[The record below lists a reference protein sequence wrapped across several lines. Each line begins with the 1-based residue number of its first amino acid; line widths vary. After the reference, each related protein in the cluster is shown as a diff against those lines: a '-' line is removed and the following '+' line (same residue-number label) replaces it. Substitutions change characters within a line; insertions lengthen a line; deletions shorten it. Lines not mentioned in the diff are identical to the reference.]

1 MLPQARKALNGL
13 LDRYEANPA
22 STRLHVRV
30 DGQDLPTRRDHDT
43 FVDILEQAAAGG
55 ALVLVCGTGRERRVV
70 RSARLVDPAPLY
82 AMLGRTPSAT
92 LAEASIAPMREAAA
106 GTWRAAAFADV
117 EATWAKGRDWWGIPM
132 GDAMRLRKVA
142 DLAAGIVAGR
152 HEGYDYRTFSRE
164 MVQET
169 KFLERHEQAVV
180 RFARHGREI
189 DLAVRPRLALS
200 VLGLDRIAIPFH
212 LAGPLTL
219 GGVPMPAALPYLAVP
234 HEAAGLIGFSRAP
247 RLLLTIENMVS
258 FHRHALEA
266 DPGRDDLV
274 IFTGGQPS
282 LSFQRSLAMLVALLP
297 AGAPRFHWSDID
309 AGGIEIFKTMDRL
322 LGGVRPHLMSV
333 EIAAERG
340 ETPPSPAC
348 RPGQAAGT
356 ALAGLADWLATPQ
369 GRILE
374 QEALDPVAPE
384 LR

>member
-1 MLPQARKALNGL
+1 MLPQALEALNDL
-13 LDRYEANPA
+13 LNRHEAKPA
-22 STRLHVRV
+22 SLRLLVRV
-30 DGQDLPTRRDHDT
+30 DDQDLPTRRDHDA
-43 FVDILEQAAAGG
+43 FVEILEQAAAKG
-55 ALVLVCGTGRERRVV
+55 ALALLRGTGREKYVV

-82 AMLGRTPSAT
+82 AMLGRTPSAR
-92 LAEASIAPMREAAA
+92 LAQDSIAPMREAAA
-106 GTWRAAAFADV
+106 GTWRAEALADV

-132 GDAMRLRKVA
+132 GDTARLRKVA

-152 HEGYDYRTFSRE
+152 HEGHDYRTFSRE

-169 KFLERHEQAVV
+169 KFLERHERAVV
-180 RFARHGREI
+180 RFVRHGREI
-189 DLAVRPRLALS
+189 DLAARPRQALS
-200 VLGLDRIAIPFH
+200 AIGLDRIAVPFH
-212 LAGPLTL
+212 VAGPLTL
-219 GGVPMPAALPYLAVP
+219 GGVPMPTALPYLAVP
-234 HEAAGLIGFSRAP
+234 HEAAGLIGFARAP

-282 LSFQRSLAMLVALLP
+282 LSFQRSLAVLVALLP
-297 AGAPRFHWSDID
+297 AGTPRFHWSDID

-322 LGGVRPHLMSV
+322 LGGVQPHLMSV

-340 ETPPSPAC
+340 ETPLSPVC
-348 RPGQAAGT
+348 RRGQAAGT
-356 ALAGLADWLATPQ
+356 ALADLADWLATSQ
-369 GRILE
+369 GRVLE

>member
-1 MLPQARKALNGL
+1 MLPQARKALNDL
-13 LDRYEANPA
+13 IDRYEANPA
-22 STRLHVRV
+22 STRLRVRV
-30 DGQDLPTRRDHDT
+30 DGQDLPTRRDHDA
-43 FVDILEQAAAGG
+43 FVEILEQAAAGG
-55 ALVLVCGTGRERRVV
+55 ALLLLCGTGRERRVV

-92 LAEASIAPMREAAA
+92 LAQASIAPLRAAAA
-106 GTWRAAAFADV
+106 GTWRAQAFADV
-117 EATWAKGRDWWGIPM
+117 EAAWARGRDWWGVPL
-132 GDAMRLRKVA
+132 GDAARLRKVA
-142 DLAAGIVAGR
+142 ALAQAIVEGR
-152 HEGYDYRTFSRE
+152 HEGHDYRTFSRE
-164 MVQET
+164 TVQET
-169 KFLERHEQAVV
+169 KFLERHERAVV
-180 RFARHGREI
+180 RFVRHGREI
-189 DLAVRPRLALS
+189 DLALRPRLALS
-200 VLGLDRIAIPFH
+200 AIGLDRIAVPFH
-212 LAGPLTL
+212 VAGPLTL
-219 GGVPMPAALPYLAVP
+219 GGVAMPAALPYLAVP

-247 RLLLTIENMVS
+247 RLLLTVENMVS

-282 LSFQRSLAMLVALLP
+282 LSFRRSLAALAALLP
-297 AGAPRFHWSDID
+297 GGTPRFHWSDID

-340 ETPPSPAC
+340 EAPPAPVC

-369 GRILE
+369 GRVLE

-384 LR
+384 PG